1 MKKKIKKILLIVLLA
16 LVLFI
21 AVLVILAVTQSKYSP
36 IAINYPTERMIKRST
51 EYVDYITPLTA
62 DNFRKMLEN
71 DTTHYKIV
79 IVTSTAC
86 KPCALDMKNIYL
98 PMYKSLDTS
107 EYKMYFILQD
117 CGGIVWHYDYFINLG
132 IEDGYFFRD
141 DDSLFNENK
150 YFDNRV
156 TNIINYATQPKV
168 AFTRGDQTPLTLI
181 INKEGKVK
189 QELVV
194 HKDISFISPYR
205 LEEIMDVKM
214 LDFDKIDTVFLDYE
228 YGIEYLKPVDT
239 VTFRNYKPTKYV

>member
-86 KPCALDMKNIYL
+86 KPCALDMKNIY
-98 PMYKSLDTS
+98 
-107 EYKMYFILQD
+107 F
-117 CGGIVWHYDYFINLG
+117 
-132 IEDGYFFRD
+132 
-141 DDSLFNENK
+141 
-150 YFDNRV
+150 
-156 TNIINYATQPKV
+156 
-168 AFTRGDQTPLTLI
+168 
-181 INKEGKVK
+181 
-189 QELVV
+189 
-194 HKDISFISPYR
+194 
-205 LEEIMDVKM
+205 
-214 LDFDKIDTVFLDYE
+214 
-228 YGIEYLKPVDT
+228 
-239 VTFRNYKPTKYV
+239 